1 MGCFREKIRGQQTM
15 SRLARVS
22 IVTLSVVIFLYVGL
36 GYVLGKTNDDKS
48 YRSLSVFS
56 EVLQHIQEDYVDE
69 PNMNLVT
76 AGALHGLLESLDP
89 QSGYLS
95 AREYADYRD
104 RMKNAQR
111 AEAGM
116 TVSKRYG
123 YIVVVSVVPD
133 GPAEKDRLSD
143 GEILEAIGGFGTRD
157 MSVGQATMLLQGA
170 PGTAVKVAVVRR
182 GKTEPQEISINR
194 AVIGPQH
201 VVADRVAEDVAY
213 VRLPA
218 MEPLDVT
225 ELRDKLLQFD
235 KQGLRKLV
243 LDLRDCTRGQ
253 VPDAVAAAQ
262 LFLSSGKIASLE
274 GQTVPRKEFSA
285 EPDKVAWRAPVDV
298 LISSSTSGA
307 AEVLAAAIKGNKR
320 GEVLGE
326 RTFGSASEQ
335 KVIPL
340 DDGGAVILTVAFYST
355 PEGKS
360 IVEDGVA
367 PTVEVH
373 AKSQDP
379 SAKTETEEEPPP
391 LGPGQL
397 PTADDPVYNKALEL
411 LKGGEARKAA

>member
-1 MGCFREKIRGQQTM
+1 M
-15 SRLARVS
+15 SRLARILV
-22 IVTLSVVIFLYVGL
+22 VTLSVVIFLYVGL

-48 YRSLSVFS
+48 YRSLSVFG

-104 RMKNAQR
+104 RMKNTQHG
-111 AEAGM
+111 EAGM
-116 TVSKRYG
+116 TISKRFG
-123 YIVVVSVVPD
+123 YIVIVSVVPD
-133 GPAEKDRLSD
+133 GPAEKASLRE
-143 GEILEAIGGFGTRD
+143 GEILEAIGGFSTRD

-170 PGTAVKVAVVRR
+170 PGTPVKVAVVRR

-201 VVADRVAEDVAY
+201 VVADNVGNDVAY

-218 MEPLDVT
+218 IESLDVT
-225 ELRDKLLQFD
+225 ELHDKLQQFD
-235 KQGLRKLV
+235 KQGIHNLV

-253 VPDAVAAAQ
+253 VPDAIAAAQ
-262 LFLSSGKIASLE
+262 LFLSSGKITSLE

-285 EPDKVAWRAPVDV
+285 EPDKVVWRAPVDV
-298 LISSSTSGA
+298 LISPSTSGA

-320 GEVLGE
+320 GDVLGE

-340 DDGGAVILTVAFYST
+340 EDGGAVILTVALYAT
-355 PEGKS
+355 PEGKN
-360 IVEDGVA
+360 IVDEGVA

-373 AKSQDP
+373 PKSQDP
-379 SAKTETEEEPPP
+379 SEAPDTEEPPP
-391 LGPGQL
+391 LGPTQM

-411 LKGGEARKAA
+411 LKSGGATKAA

>member
-1 MGCFREKIRGQQTM
+1 M
-15 SRLARVS
+15 SRLARIS

-36 GYVLGKTNDDKS
+36 GYVLGKTSDDKS
-48 YRSLSVFS
+48 YRSLSVFG

-69 PNMNLVT
+69 PNMTLVT

-104 RMKNAQR
+104 RTKNAQHG
-111 AEAGM
+111 EAGM

-123 YIVVVSVVPD
+123 YIVIVSVVPD
-133 GPAEKDRLSD
+133 GPAEKAGLRD
-143 GEILEAIGGFGTRD
+143 GEILEAIGGFSTRD

-170 PGTAVKVAVVRR
+170 PGTPVKVAVVRR
-182 GKTEPQEISINR
+182 GKTEPQEVSINR
-194 AVIGPQH
+194 GVIGPQH
-201 VVADRVAEDVAY
+201 VVADRVADDVAY

-218 MEPLDVT
+218 LETMDVT
-225 ELRDKLLQFD
+225 ELRDKLVQFD
-235 KQGLRKLV
+235 KQGLHKLV

-253 VPDAVAAAQ
+253 VPDAITAAQ
-262 LFLSSGKIASLE
+262 FFLLSGKIASLE

-285 EPDKVAWRAPVDV
+285 EPDKVVWRSPVDV

-320 GEVLGE
+320 GDVVGE
-326 RTFGSASEQ
+326 RTFGTASEQ
-335 KVIPL
+335 KTIPL
-340 DDGGAVILTVAFYST
+340 DDGGAVILTVAFYSA
-355 PEGKS
+355 PDGKS
-360 IVEDGVA
+360 IVEEGVA

-373 AKSQDP
+373 TKSQDP
-379 SAKTETEEEPPP
+379 DAAPADTEEPEPP

-397 PTADDPVYNKALEL
+397 PKADDPVYNKALEL
-411 LKGGEARKAA
+411 LKGGEASKAA

>member
-1 MGCFREKIRGQQTM
+1 M
-15 SRLARVS
+15 SRLARVAV
-22 IVTLSVVIFLYVGL
+22 VTLSVIVFLYVGL
-36 GYVLGKTNDDKS
+36 GYVLGKTNDDKT
-48 YRSLSVFS
+48 YRSLSVFG

-69 PNMNLVT
+69 PNLALVT

-104 RMKNAQR
+104 RMKSTQHG
-111 AEAGM
+111 EPGM
-116 TVSKRYG
+116 TISKRYG

-133 GPAEKDRLSD
+133 GPAEKAGMRS

-157 MSVGQATMLLQGA
+157 MSAGQATLLLQGA

-182 GKTEPQEISINR
+182 GQTEPQEISFNR
-194 AVIGPQH
+194 VVIGPQH

-218 MEPLDVT
+218 IETLDVT

-235 KQGLRKLV
+235 KQGVHKLV

-253 VPDAVAAAQ
+253 VPDAIVAAQ
-262 LFLSSGKIASLE
+262 LFLSSGKITSLE

-285 EPDKVAWRAPVDV
+285 EADKVVWRAPVDV
-298 LISSSTSGA
+298 LISPSTSGA
-307 AEVLAAAIKGNKR
+307 AEVLAAAIAGNKR
-320 GEVLGE
+320 GDAVGE

-340 DDGGAVILTVAFYST
+340 DDGGAVILTVALYST
-355 PEGKS
+355 PAGKS
-360 IVEDGVA
+360 IVDEGVA

-373 AKSQDP
+373 PKPFDP
-379 SAKTETEEEPPP
+379 SSSSDTVEPPP

-397 PTADDPVYNKALEL
+397 PTSDDPVYNKALEL
-411 LKGGEARKAA
+411 LNGGEARKAA

>member
-1 MGCFREKIRGQQTM
+1 M
-15 SRLARVS
+15 SRLARICV
-22 IVTLSVVIFLYVGL
+22 VTLSVVIFLYVGL

-48 YRSLSVFS
+48 YRSLSVFG

-104 RMKNAQR
+104 RMKTAQHG
-111 AEAGM
+111 EAGL
-116 TVSKRYG
+116 TISKRFG
-123 YIVVVSVVPD
+123 YIVIVSVLPD
-133 GPAEKDRLSD
+133 GPAEKASLRD
-143 GEILEAIGGFGTRD
+143 GEILEAIGGFSTRD

-170 PGTAVKVAVVRR
+170 PGTPVKVAIIRR

-201 VVADRVAEDVAY
+201 LVADKVGDDVAY

-218 MEPLDVT
+218 IESLDVT
-225 ELRDKLLQFD
+225 ELHDKLQQFD
-235 KQGLRKLV
+235 KQGIHNLV
-243 LDLRDCTRGQ
+243 LDLRYCTRGQ
-253 VPDAVAAAQ
+253 VPDAIAAAQ
-262 LFLSSGKIASLE
+262 LFLSSGKITTLE
-274 GQTVPRKEFSA
+274 GQTVARKEFSA
-285 EPDKVAWRAPVDV
+285 EPDKVVWRAPVDV
-298 LISSSTSGA
+298 LISPSTSGA

-320 GEVLGE
+320 GDVLGE

-340 DDGGAVILTVAFYST
+340 EDGGAVILTVALYAT
-355 PEGKS
+355 PEGKN
-360 IVEDGVA
+360 IVDEGVA

-373 AKSQDP
+373 PKSQDP
-379 SAKTETEEEPPP
+379 SAAPDTEEPPP
-391 LGPGQL
+391 LGPTQL

-411 LKGGEARKAA
+411 LKSGGATKAA

>member
-1 MGCFREKIRGQQTM
+1 M

-22 IVTLSVVIFLYVGL
+22 IVTLSVVVFLYVGL

-48 YRSLSVFS
+48 YRSLSVFG

-69 PNMNLVT
+69 PNMTLVT

-104 RMKNAQR
+104 RMKNAQHG
-111 AEAGM
+111 EAGM

-133 GPAEKDRLSD
+133 GPAEKASLRD
-143 GEILEAIGGFGTRD
+143 GEILEAIGGFSTRD

-170 PGTAVKVAVVRR
+170 PGTPVKVAVVRR
-182 GKTEPQEISINR
+182 GKTEPQEVSINR
-194 AVIGPQH
+194 AVIAPQH
-201 VVADRVAEDVAY
+201 VVADRVADDVAY

-218 MEPLDVT
+218 METLDVT

-235 KQGLRKLV
+235 KQGLHKLV

-253 VPDAVAAAQ
+253 VPDAIAAAQ
-262 LFLSSGKIASLE
+262 LFLSSGKITSLE
-274 GQTVPRKEFSA
+274 GQTVPRKEFTA
-285 EPDKVAWRAPVDV
+285 EADKVVWRAPVDV

-326 RTFGSASEQ
+326 RTFGTASEQ
-335 KVIPL
+335 KTIPL

-360 IVEDGVA
+360 IVEEGVV

-379 SAKTETEEEPPP
+379 DATTDTEEPEP

-397 PTADDPVYNKALEL
+397 PKADDPVYNKALEL
-411 LKGGEARKAA
+411 LKGGEASKAA